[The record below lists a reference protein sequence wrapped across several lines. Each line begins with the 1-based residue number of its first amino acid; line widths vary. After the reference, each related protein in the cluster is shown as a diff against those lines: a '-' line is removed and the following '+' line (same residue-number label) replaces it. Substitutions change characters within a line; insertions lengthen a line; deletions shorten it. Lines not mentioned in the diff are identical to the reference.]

1 MPCPKCRVSRRSRA
15 MTIEETSTEREAVPT
30 GIQLTALDPA
40 FQADPYPILA
50 KLRELEPMHHDTT
63 LNRYVLTRHDDVDEL
78 LWDRSLSV
86 DPRKAAPGSFE
97 SMFGFADAEREPSML
112 FADPPYHTRLRGLVS
127 KAFTAKAV
135 EQMRP
140 RIQEIVDE
148 LLDAVDPAREVDLI
162 EAFAGPLPTIVI
174 AEMLGVDPA
183 DRGDFKRW
191 SDLGVMNFNPM
202 LTPEERELVN
212 EAGEAMDAYLRRVIE
227 ERRAQPRTDLITSLI
242 AAEEG
247 GDKLTDDEIVTMCS
261 LLLAAGN
268 VTTTDLIGNGVLT
281 LLRNPDELR
290 KLREDPI
297 LIKNA
302 VEEMLRYDSPVIQ
315 SGRIPLADSVIGGIE
330 IGAGQSVSPMLAA
343 ANHDP
348 AAHPEPDKFD
358 VSRQDT
364 DHHSFGGGVH
374 FCLGAPLARAEAQVA
389 VGILV
394 RRFPAL
400 RLSESRL
407 EWRRIPSFRGLARL
421 PVFLN

>member
-1 MPCPKCRVSRRSRA
+1 
-15 MTIEETSTEREAVPT
+15 MTIEETSAEREAVPT

-50 KLRELEPMHHDTT
+50 RLRELEPMHHDTM

-78 LWDRSLSV
+78 QWDRSLSV

-135 EQMRP
+135 EQMRA
-140 RIQEIVDE
+140 RIQQIVDE
-148 LLDAVDPAREVDLI
+148 LLDAVDSEREVDLI

-183 DRGDFKRW
+183 DRADFKRW

-227 ERRAQPRTDLITSLI
+227 ERRERPRADLITSLI

-247 GDKLTDDEIVTMCS
+247 GDKLTDDENRDDVQP
-261 LLLAAGN
+261 AAG
-268 VTTTDLIGNGVLT
+268 GG
-281 LLRNPDELR
+281 EL
-290 KLREDPI
+290 D
-297 LIKNA
+297 
-302 VEEMLRYDSPVIQ
+302 D
-315 SGRIPLADSVIGGIE
+315 D
-330 IGAGQSVSPMLAA
+330 
-343 ANHDP
+343 
-348 AAHPEPDKFD
+348 
-358 VSRQDT
+358 
-364 DHHSFGGGVH
+364 
-374 FCLGAPLARAEAQVA
+374 
-389 VGILV
+389 
-394 RRFPAL
+394 
-400 RLSESRL
+400 
-407 EWRRIPSFRGLARL
+407 
-421 PVFLN
+421 